1 MLQWRL
7 EGGSIVQHIREY
19 IPYYPRIDDIISFLM
34 VSSIFT
40 SFTGVMMLYFSFL
53 ILGVTLKPILLC
65 AMFFVIYSVYSLNR
79 LTDQEEDAV
88 NMPARSLFVQG
99 NERFLL
105 TLAIVSYVAAL
116 FLGWL
121 ESPLAAIILLV
132 PFMSGILYS
141 KHLFSAIGIPRLKDI
156 FLVKSFIVASSWTIC
171 ASFLPALY
179 LHNFVKLWFVFP
191 FFFIKIF
198 INTILFDVRDVE
210 GDMLNNVK
218 TVPVV
223 IGIARTRQLLLII
236 QSMLVMWSIFFL
248 DLFSGYYSI
257 LTINMVYGYLYI
269 LYFCNDNH
277 RKISRDILVDGEWV
291 IMSIWVWIYFGIDSC
306 FKMFA

>member
-1 MLQWRL
+1 
-7 EGGSIVQHIREY
+7 
-19 IPYYPRIDDIISFLM
+19 M

-40 SFTGVMMLYFSFL
+40 SFTGVMMLYFSFF
-53 ILGVTLKPILLC
+53 ILGVTLKPALLC
-65 AMFFVIYSVYSLNR
+65 ATFLVIYSVYSLNR

-88 NMPARSLFVQG
+88 NMPERSLFVQG

-105 TLAIVSYVAAL
+105 ALAVVSYVVAL

-121 ESPLAAIILLV
+121 ESPFAAVILFV
-132 PFMSGILYS
+132 PLMSGILYS
-141 KHLFSAIGIPRLKDI
+141 KNLFSAIGIPRLKDI

-171 ASFLPALY
+171 VSFLPALY
-179 LHNFVKLWFVFP
+179 MHGNFIKLWFVFP

-210 GDMLNNVK
+210 GDALNGVK

-223 IGIARTRQLLLII
+223 IGITRTRQLLLIF
-236 QSMLVMWSIFFL
+236 QSILVIWSTFFS

-257 LTINMVYGYLYI
+257 LIINMMYGYLYI
-269 LYFCNDNH
+269 LYFCNNNH
-277 RKISRDILVDGEWV
+277 RNISRDILVDGEWI
-291 IMSIWVWIYFGIDSC
+291 IMSMWVWIYVGIDSC
-306 FKMFA
+306 FKIFA